1 MTLFKFAHPDDLPCA
16 FGFAARF
23 LRLRD
28 RSYSAMLRGDAAT
41 NSVCMLRHC
50 YIGDCYQSVFLSL
63 SLLRMDPQAAVGPN
77 SNHNGAM
84 KTIGSMGSIAS
95 MASMGSMGSVESAGS
110 GRVGNPAEIW
120 ADGPKG
126 GGFPAGNANGNTV
139 VNQGNTI
146 ANQGNTIANQG
157 NTIANVRL
165 LRVEFAA
172 AAGVFM
178 HRCQQRY
185 HVGLPRGV
193 HGRRKCSGLLR
204 GRDGSLYQIS
214 FPSDLV
220 PWGPQPVDSNTGVPI
235 RAAFAGRVFG
245 A

>member
-1 MTLFKFAHPDDLPCA
+1 
-16 FGFAARF
+16 
-23 LRLRD
+23 
-28 RSYSAMLRGDAAT
+28 MLRGDGAT

-95 MASMGSMGSVESAGS
+95 VASVASVESAGS

-126 GGFPAGNANGNTV
+126 SGFPAGNATGSTVVNQGNTI

-157 NTIANVRL
+157 TGNGTSSLTTGSSSSCSASCSSSSACSASVCFVWNL
-165 LRVEFAA
+165 LPLLA
-172 AAGVFM
+172 
-178 HRCQQRY
+178 
-185 HVGLPRGV
+185 
-193 HGRRKCSGLLR
+193 CSCTDAS
-204 GRDGSLYQIS
+204 RD
-214 FPSDLV
+214 
-220 PWGPQPVDSNTGVPI
+220 TM
-235 RAAFAGRVFG
+235 
-245 A
+245 

>member
-1 MTLFKFAHPDDLPCA
+1 
-16 FGFAARF
+16 
-23 LRLRD
+23 
-28 RSYSAMLRGDAAT
+28 MLRGDAAT

-63 SLLRMDPQAAVGPN
+63 SLLRMDPQAAVGHN
-77 SNHNGAM
+77 SNQNGAM

-95 MASMGSMGSVESAGS
+95 VASVGSVGSVESAGS

-126 GGFPAGNANGNTV
+126 SGFPAGNATGSTV

-146 ANQGNTIANQG
+146 ANQGNTIVNQFFFFFLLFFFCVLC
-157 NTIANVRL
+157 VRL

-185 HVGLPRGV
+185 HVGLSRGV

-235 RAAFAGRVFG
+235 RAAFAGRMFG

>member
-16 FGFAARF
+16 FGFAAHF
-23 LRLRD
+23 LRLTG

-95 MASMGSMGSVESAGS
+95 VASVASVESAGS

-120 ADGPKG
+120 TDGPKG
-126 GGFPAGNANGNTV
+126 SGFPAGNATGSTVVNQGNTIV
-139 VNQGNTI
+139 NQGNTIVNQGNTIVNQGNTI

-157 NTIANVRL
+157 TGNGTSSLTTGSSSSCSASCSASSACSASVCFVWNL
-165 LRVEFAA
+165 LPLLA
-172 AAGVFM
+172 
-178 HRCQQRY
+178 
-185 HVGLPRGV
+185 
-193 HGRRKCSGLLR
+193 CSCTDAS
-204 GRDGSLYQIS
+204 RD
-214 FPSDLV
+214 
-220 PWGPQPVDSNTGVPI
+220 TM
-235 RAAFAGRVFG
+235 
-245 A
+245 

>member
-16 FGFAARF
+16 FGFAARL

-28 RSYSAMLRGDAAT
+28 RSYSAMLRGDGAT

-157 NTIANVRL
+157 NTIANQGTGNGTSSQPAGSSSSSSSSSACSASVCFVWNL
-165 LRVEFAA
+165 LPLLA
-172 AAGVFM
+172 
-178 HRCQQRY
+178 
-185 HVGLPRGV
+185 
-193 HGRRKCSGLLR
+193 CSCTDAS
-204 GRDGSLYQIS
+204 RD
-214 FPSDLV
+214 
-220 PWGPQPVDSNTGVPI
+220 TM
-235 RAAFAGRVFG
+235 
-245 A
+245 

>member
-1 MTLFKFAHPDDLPCA
+1 
-16 FGFAARF
+16 
-23 LRLRD
+23 
-28 RSYSAMLRGDAAT
+28 MLRGDAAT

-95 MASMGSMGSVESAGS
+95 VASVASVESAGS

-120 ADGPKG
+120 TDGPKG
-126 GGFPAGNANGNTV
+126 SGFPAGNATGSTV

-157 NTIANVRL
+157 TGNGTSSQPAGSSSSSSSCSASSACSASVCFVWNL
-165 LRVEFAA
+165 LPLLA
-172 AAGVFM
+172 
-178 HRCQQRY
+178 
-185 HVGLPRGV
+185 
-193 HGRRKCSGLLR
+193 CSCTDAS
-204 GRDGSLYQIS
+204 RD
-214 FPSDLV
+214 
-220 PWGPQPVDSNTGVPI
+220 TM
-235 RAAFAGRVFG
+235 
-245 A
+245 

>member
-23 LRLRD
+23 LRLTG

-95 MASMGSMGSVESAGS
+95 VASVASVGSVESAGS
-110 GRVGNPAEIW
+110 GRAGNPAEIW

-126 GGFPAGNANGNTV
+126 SGFPAGNATGSTV

-146 ANQGNTIANQG
+146 ANQGTG
-157 NTIANVRL
+157 NGTSSQPAGSSSSSSSSSACSASVCFVWNL
-165 LRVEFAA
+165 LPLLA
-172 AAGVFM
+172 
-178 HRCQQRY
+178 
-185 HVGLPRGV
+185 
-193 HGRRKCSGLLR
+193 CSCTDAS
-204 GRDGSLYQIS
+204 RD
-214 FPSDLV
+214 
-220 PWGPQPVDSNTGVPI
+220 TM
-235 RAAFAGRVFG
+235 
-245 A
+245 

>member
-16 FGFAARF
+16 FGFAARL

-28 RSYSAMLRGDAAT
+28 RSYSAMLRGDGAT

-95 MASMGSMGSVESAGS
+95 VASVASVESAGS

-120 ADGPKG
+120 AGS
-126 GGFPAGNANGNTV
+126 TV

-157 NTIANVRL
+157 NTIVNQGTGNGTSSLTTGSSSSCSASCSSSSACSASVCFVWNL
-165 LRVEFAA
+165 LPLLA
-172 AAGVFM
+172 
-178 HRCQQRY
+178 
-185 HVGLPRGV
+185 
-193 HGRRKCSGLLR
+193 CSCTDAS
-204 GRDGSLYQIS
+204 RD
-214 FPSDLV
+214 
-220 PWGPQPVDSNTGVPI
+220 TM
-235 RAAFAGRVFG
+235 
-245 A
+245 